1 MHWRQLLLTA
11 ISLLAQTLQLDRMS
25 HIDRLLRPLGN
36 KHSFTEYFKGLEK
49 VEAVRNIFG
58 EQTETVLRN
67 LKVKFTWLPG
77 YMWIDSGDGSL
88 VVSSRYLNNG
98 DRIDIYL
105 DLIHELVHV
114 KQFREGKKLFDA
126 EYDYAD
132 RPTEI
137 EAYQH
142 AVEEARRLGLND
154 EQICQYLKTEWMS
167 YEDLKRLANA
177 LKVKRS

>member
-1 MHWRQLLLTA
+1 LRPLLLTV
-11 ISLLAQTLQLDRMS
+11 ISRVVQILQLDRMS
-25 HIDRLLRPLGN
+25 HMDRLLRPLGA
-36 KHSFTEYFKGLEK
+36 KHPFTEYFKGLEK

-58 EQTETVLRN
+58 EQTEAVLRS

-77 YMWIDSGDGSL
+77 YMWIDSEDGSL

-98 DRIDIYL
+98 DKTDIYL
-105 DLIHELVHV
+105 DLIHELVHM
-114 KQFREGKKLFDA
+114 KQLREGRKLFDV

-177 LKVKRS
+177 LNVRCS